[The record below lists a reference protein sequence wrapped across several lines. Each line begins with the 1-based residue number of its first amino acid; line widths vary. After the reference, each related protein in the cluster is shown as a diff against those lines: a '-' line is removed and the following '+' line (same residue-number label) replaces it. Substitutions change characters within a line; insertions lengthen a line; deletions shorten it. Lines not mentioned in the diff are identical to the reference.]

1 MIISKDEMYVIS
13 QYLNN
18 HEMIEHETYIKTIL
32 HENLIEKMFYLD
44 YTKETQTHV
53 HIQPSK
59 FVDIIN
65 LGYYINSSIQE
76 AIRRS
81 IKIYMQDYISEN
93 YMYISSNLHRTI
105 LEDIA
110 DILDV
115 KTLSNI
121 VNKTNDIRLI
131 NKVTIRNALFI
142 VKQYKKF
149 LNSDVSFLEK
159 VYSTIQF
166 SKEQR
171 TKRLLLLELLR
182 LKSDSFKNGTQVLLN
197 VVYLL
202 TYNER
207 KFVYKYFSYEFI
219 TNLSNKYLFEFCVS
233 FNKFISDDI
242 KHELCMRL
250 DSSEIQMLKYC
261 LNNIKLNPDDKDTI
275 QAKILLAELHN

>member
-1 MIISKDEMYVIS
+1 
-13 QYLNN
+13 
-18 HEMIEHETYIKTIL
+18 MIEHETYIKTIL
-32 HENLIEKMFYLD
+32 HENLIEKMFYLNS
-44 YTKETQTHV
+44 TKETQTHI

-76 AIRRS
+76 TIRRS

-110 DILDV
+110 DILDI

-121 VNKTNDIRLI
+121 VNKTNNIRLI
-131 NKVTIRNALFI
+131 NKVTIRNVLFV
-142 VKQYKKF
+142 VKQYKRF
-149 LNSDVSFLEK
+149 VNSDVLFLEK
-159 VYSTIQF
+159 VCSTIQF
-166 SKEQR
+166 SKER
-171 TKRLLLLELLR
+171 RIRRLLLLELLR
-182 LKSDSFKNGTQVLLN
+182 LKNNSFKDGTQVLLN

-202 TYNER
+202 TYSEK

-242 KHELCMRL
+242 KHELCMKL

>member
-1 MIISKDEMYVIS
+1 MIISKDEMHTIS
-13 QYLNN
+13 QYLNS

-32 HENLIEKMFYLD
+32 HENLIEKMFYLNS
-44 YTKETQTHV
+44 TKETQTHI

-76 AIRRS
+76 TIRRS

-110 DILDV
+110 DILDI

-121 VNKTNDIRLI
+121 VNKTNNIRLI
-131 NKVTIRNALFI
+131 NKVTIRNVLFV
-142 VKQYKKF
+142 VKQYKRF
-149 LNSDVSFLEK
+149 VNSDVLFLEK
-159 VYSTIQF
+159 VCSTIQF
-166 SKEQR
+166 SKER
-171 TKRLLLLELLR
+171 RIRRLLLLELLR
-182 LKSDSFKNGTQVLLN
+182 LKNNSFKDGTQVLLN

-202 TYNER
+202 TYSEK

-242 KHELCMRL
+242 KHELCMKL

-261 LNNIKLNPDDKDTI
+261 LNNIKLNQDDKDTI

>member
-1 MIISKDEMYVIS
+1 MIISKDEMHAIS
-13 QYLNN
+13 QYLNS

-44 YTKETQTHV
+44 YTKETPTHI

-76 AIRRS
+76 TIRRS

-110 DILDV
+110 DILDI

-121 VNKTNDIRLI
+121 VNKTNNIRLI
-131 NKVTIRNALFI
+131 NKVTIRNALFV
-142 VKQYKKF
+142 VKQYKRF
-149 LNSDVSFLEK
+149 VNSDVLFLEK
-159 VYSTIQF
+159 VCSTIQF
-166 SKEQR
+166 SKER
-171 TKRLLLLELLR
+171 RIRRLLLLELLR
-182 LKSDSFKNGTQVLLN
+182 LKSNSFKDGTQVLLN

-202 TYNER
+202 TYSEK

-242 KHELCMRL
+242 KHELCMKL

>member
-1 MIISKDEMYVIS
+1 MIISKDEMHVIL
-13 QYLNN
+13 QYLNS

-32 HENLIEKMFYLD
+32 HENLIEKMFYLNS
-44 YTKETQTHV
+44 TKETQTHI

-76 AIRRS
+76 TIRRS

-110 DILDV
+110 DILDI

-121 VNKTNDIRLI
+121 VNKTNNIRLI
-131 NKVTIRNALFI
+131 NKVTIRNALFV

-149 LNSDVSFLEK
+149 VNSDVLFLEK
-159 VYSTIQF
+159 VCSTIQF

-171 TKRLLLLELLR
+171 IRRLLLLELLR
-182 LKSDSFKNGTQVLLN
+182 LKSNSFKDSTQVLLN

-202 TYNER
+202 TYSEK

-242 KHELCMRL
+242 KHELCMKL